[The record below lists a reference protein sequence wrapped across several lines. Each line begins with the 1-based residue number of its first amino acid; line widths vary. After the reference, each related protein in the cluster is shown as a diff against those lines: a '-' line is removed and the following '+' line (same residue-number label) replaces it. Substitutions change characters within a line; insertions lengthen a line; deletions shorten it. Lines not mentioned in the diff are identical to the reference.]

1 MKYIKRILGLPFF
14 LMLNIIGMFFH
25 LFTLSKNFLLHGGES
40 VAYTEKET
48 PKMIADIYV
57 ELEKRYKEKRW

>member
-14 LMLNIIGMFFH
+14 LMLNILGMIFH
-25 LFTLSKNFLLHGGES
+25 LFNLSKYFILHGGEV

-48 PKMIADIYV
+48 PKMISDIYFQ
-57 ELEKRYKEKRW
+57 LQKTYKNEAN